1 MFTLR
6 PNLISKNITSN
17 FFKIIKNSVHTT
29 KPTNKSFKDWYRSI
43 YEPRTVDPPYQHIT
57 QIGDPI
63 LRTIAD
69 PVPENL
75 ITSKEINFL
84 IQQMISVLRKY
95 DCVGL
100 SAPQVGIP
108 LRVIVMEFKSKVQD
122 VIPKEIYKSKEMA
135 TLPLTV
141 SFFLKFFEVNKILI
155 VQTDFS

>member
-1 MFTLR
+1 MFALKI
-6 PNLISKNITSN
+6 NLISKNITSN
-17 FFKIIKNSVHTT
+17 FIKILKNSVHTS

-69 PVPENL
+69 PVPEDL
-75 ITSKEINFL
+75 INSKEINFL

-108 LRVIVMEFKSKVQD
+108 LRVFIMEFKSKVQD
-122 VIPKEIYKSKEMA
+122 VIPREIYRNKEMA

-141 SFFLKFFEVNKILI
+141 SLF
-155 VQTDFS
+155 